1 MRILM
6 QALRTII
13 DTKDLPSLS
22 IPEEFGTKVEVIILP
37 IENQLKEDV
46 LDASSEKIN
55 NIEKQFLNTVYLN
68 TIEEDSQ
75 EDSIWKKYQ

>member
-1 MRILM
+1 M
-6 QALRTII
+6 QALRIII

-75 EDSIWKKYQ
+75 EDSIWGKYL

>member
-1 MRILM
+1 MRIQM
-6 QALRTII
+6 QALRIII

-37 IENQLKEDV
+37 IENQLKEEV
-46 LDASSEKIN
+46 LDASSEKIKHN
-55 NIEKQFLNTVYLN
+55 EKQSLTTAYLN

-75 EDSIWKKYQ
+75 EDSIWKKYL